1 VRVPC
6 AWLAGTGAGR
16 RAYNIFP
23 TPLPRPPPRGL
34 PVTPVVRSLLIATVV
49 AFFLQ
54 GTVALVYQAFVFV
67 PQLVL
72 VRPWTLV
79 TYMFLHG
86 SITHI
91 LFNMLG
97 LFFFGPRVEARI
109 GSRQFAI
116 LYFVSG
122 ISGALLSLAFSRAPI
137 VGASAGVFGVML
149 GFAHFWP
156 DEPIHIWGI
165 IPVPARILVI
175 ITTVLTLWSGFSGAR
190 GGIAHFAHLGG
201 YAGAFLYLK
210 WLDRSRTSFKRKVA
224 SAPPEVTRQI
234 RGYQNID
241 RSRIH
246 EVNRGEVDR
255 ILDKINATGIESL
268 TGQERLFL
276 SNFVPLD
283 DRMPP
288 KS

>member
-1 VRVPC
+1 MRVPC